1 MMIKDNGLYLGAH
14 GGEGQWASQERLWSA
29 DSLSSAPPPR
39 DILLAGRNVRHA
51 WRCLAPLQPR
61 TRGRLGARRRCGSGR
76 APAEKQV
83 HPRRRFQRRTRC
95 CCLLRGRRGH
105 ASRTSASSYQ
115 EPARAWS
122 AYKPRATSLG
132 ALSPPAIGSTLQ
144 HEPGTPQWRWR
155 GCRVQPA
162 APPVSAVLRRRA
174 VR

>member
-83 HPRRRFQRRTRC
+83 HPRRRFQGRTRC
-95 CCLLRGRRGH
+95 CCLLRGRQG
-105 ASRTSASSYQ
+105 Q
-115 EPARAWS
+115 ECERARA
-122 AYKPRATSLG
+122 RAGEGTWEPLSVG
-132 ALSPPAIGSTLQ
+132 GRAQGRGRVFARARALARTRKR
-144 HEPGTPQWRWR
+144 ERD
-155 GCRVQPA
+155 
-162 APPVSAVLRRRA
+162 
-174 VR
+174 